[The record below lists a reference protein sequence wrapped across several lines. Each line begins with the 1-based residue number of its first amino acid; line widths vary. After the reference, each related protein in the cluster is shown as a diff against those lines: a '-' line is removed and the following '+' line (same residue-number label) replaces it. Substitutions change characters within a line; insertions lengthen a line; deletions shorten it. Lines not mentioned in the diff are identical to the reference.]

1 MRIILTTG
9 FEKVTHSIEFHPQ
22 AEPKGQDLVE
32 SGHVKEVKEFRD
44 DGRSTLIESR
54 IVRQAAVY
62 SPVYFTKLYVH
73 PKIHYLNKIQLIF
86 CHRIKPNR

>member
-1 MRIILTTG
+1 MNNL
-9 FEKVTHSIEFHPQ
+9 KKYAIEFHAQ

-32 SGHVKEVKEFRD
+32 SGHVKEVTELRD

-62 SPVYFTKLYVH
+62 SPVYFTKLYVN
-73 PKIHYLNKIQLIF
+73 PKIDYLNRIQLIF